1 MKALT
6 KALGLI
12 GVTFAMQG
20 CSLVQMGSD
29 HYSCSGIPDTVT
41 CMSAREVYR
50 MTDNGNVPRDVD
62 KQTAE
67 KNGWII
73 PGDKN
78 SGSGK
83 QSSDNDK
90 PKTVVNTLVDHYVAP
105 SVPDKPVPI
114 RTPAKVMRIWIAPW
128 VDSNQNLNVSSY
140 VYTEIEKRRWL
151 YDMSGESASMRIQP
165 LQVIKSGAPMLEG
178 GKDSRST
185 GKASG
190 DDSAKWPGNPGY
202 NPLMHKQGE

>member
-6 KALGLI
+6 KALVLV
-12 GVTFAMQG
+12 GVATAMQG
-20 CSLVQMGSD
+20 CSMVQMGSD

-50 MTDNGNVPRDVD
+50 MTDNGKVPRDVD

-73 PGDKN
+73 PGDKK
-78 SGSGK
+78 GGK
-83 QSSDNDK
+83 PSSDDDK
-90 PKTVVNTLVDHYVAP
+90 PKTVVKTMVDHYVAP

-128 VDSNQNLNVSSY
+128 VDTNQNLNVSSY
-140 VYTEIEKRRWL
+140 VYTEVERRRWL
-151 YDMSGESASMRIQP
+151 YDMNGQSSASTRIQP
-165 LQVIKSGAPMLEG
+165 LQVIKGNAPMMKGSKGASSMGAQRGG
-178 GKDSRST
+178 GK
-185 GKASG
+185 G
-190 DDSAKWPGNPGY
+190 KWPGNPGY
-202 NPLMHKQGE
+202 NPLMRKHGG